1 MLSTPSSPSPALK
14 DRKDSKVDKLAYLE
28 ESRATKIERYRKKKS
43 RRIWDRKIFYDCRKV
58 VADNRLR
65 VNGRFVKKSP
75 AGASVEPAQN
85 ANLTRQEVD
94 LLQEMSP
101 ERKSFEDFCLLWFI
115 TTNSLLYSSL

>member
-1 MLSTPSSPSPALK
+1 MPEEEGPVLANMLSTTYSPSPPLK
-14 DRKDSKVDKLAYLE
+14 ERKDSKVDKLAYLE
-28 ESRATKIERYRKKKS
+28 ESRATKIERYRKKKY
-43 RRIWDRKIFYDCRKV
+43 RRVWDRKIFYDCRKV

-75 AGASVEPAQN
+75 AGASVESAQK

-101 ERKSFEDFCLLWFI
+101 ERKSFEDFCLL
-115 TTNSLLYSSL
+115 